1 MSRTTYA
8 VPSRKRRKRVL
19 EMAKGFRGGMGMGG
33 NMSQAIAQAQKMQRQ
48 IEMAQAEIQEM
59 EFTGT
64 AGGELV
70 KVVVSGKHQ
79 LKSVEIAKDVVDPD
93 DIEGLQ
99 DLIIAAANQALA
111 QIDKTNQ
118 ERIGAITGGLK
129 LPF

>member
-1 MSRTTYA
+1 
-8 VPSRKRRKRVL
+8 
-19 EMAKGFRGGMGMGG
+19 MAKGFRGGMGMGG
-33 NMSQAIAQAQKMQRQ
+33 NMNQVVAQAQRMQRQ

-59 EFTGT
+59 RFTGT

-70 KVVVSGKHQ
+70 KVVVTGKHQ
-79 LKSVEIAKDVVDPD
+79 LESVEIAKEVVDPD

-99 DLIIAAANQALA
+99 DLIIAAANQALE

-118 ERIGAITGGLK
+118 ERIGAITGGMK

>member
-1 MSRTTYA
+1 
-8 VPSRKRRKRVL
+8 
-19 EMAKGFRGGMGMGG
+19 MAKGFRGGMGMGG

-59 EFTGT
+59 RFTGT

-70 KVVVSGKHQ
+70 KVVVTGKHQ
-79 LKSVEIAKDVVDPD
+79 LESVEIAKEVVDPD

-99 DLIIAAANQALA
+99 DLIIAAANQALE

-118 ERIGAITGGLK
+118 ERIGAITGGMK

>member
-1 MSRTTYA
+1 
-8 VPSRKRRKRVL
+8 
-19 EMAKGFRGGMGMGG
+19 MAKGFRGGMGMGG
-33 NMSQAIAQAQKMQRQ
+33 NMNQVVAQAQKMQRQ

-59 EFTGT
+59 RFTGT

-70 KVVVSGKHQ
+70 KVVVTGKHQ
-79 LKSVEIAKDVVDPD
+79 LESVEIAKEVVDPE

-99 DLIIAAANQALA
+99 DLIIAAANQALE

-118 ERIGAITGGLK
+118 ERISSITGGLQ

>member
-1 MSRTTYA
+1 
-8 VPSRKRRKRVL
+8 
-19 EMAKGFRGGMGMGG
+19 MAKGFRGGMGMGG
-33 NMSQAIAQAQKMQRQ
+33 NMNQVVAQAQKMQRQ

-59 EFTGT
+59 RFTGT

-70 KVVVSGKHQ
+70 KVVVTGKHQ
-79 LKSVEIAKDVVDPD
+79 LESE

-99 DLIIAAANQALA
+99 DLIIAAANQALE

-118 ERIGAITGGLK
+118 ERIGAITGGMK

>member
-1 MSRTTYA
+1 
-8 VPSRKRRKRVL
+8 
-19 EMAKGFRGGMGMGG
+19 MAKGFRGGLGMGG
-33 NMSQAIAQAQKMQRQ
+33 NMNQVVAQAQRMQRQ

-59 EFTGT
+59 RFTGT

-70 KVVVSGKHQ
+70 KVVVTGKHQ
-79 LKSVEIAKDVVDPD
+79 LESVEIAKEVVDPE

-99 DLIIAAANQALA
+99 DLIIAAANQALE

-118 ERIGAITGGLK
+118 ERISSITGGLQ

>member
-1 MSRTTYA
+1 
-8 VPSRKRRKRVL
+8 
-19 EMAKGFRGGMGMGG
+19 MAKGFRGGMGMGG
-33 NMSQAIAQAQKMQRQ
+33 NMNQVVAQAQKMQRQ

-59 EFTGT
+59 RFTST

-70 KVVVSGKHQ
+70 KVVVTGKHQ
-79 LKSVEIAKDVVDPD
+79 LESVEIAKEVVDPE

-99 DLIIAAANQALA
+99 DLIIAAANQALE

-118 ERIGAITGGLK
+118 ERIGAITGGMK

>member
-1 MSRTTYA
+1 
-8 VPSRKRRKRVL
+8 
-19 EMAKGFRGGMGMGG
+19 MAKGFRGGMGMGG
-33 NMSQAIAQAQKMQRQ
+33 NMNQVVAQAQRMQRQ

-59 EFTGT
+59 RFTGT

-70 KVVVSGKHQ
+70 KVVVTGKHQ
-79 LKSVEIAKDVVDPD
+79 LESVEIAKDVVDPE

-99 DLIIAAANQALA
+99 DLIIAAANQALE

-118 ERIGAITGGLK
+118 ERIGAITGGMK

>member
-1 MSRTTYA
+1 
-8 VPSRKRRKRVL
+8 
-19 EMAKGFRGGMGMGG
+19 MAKGFRGGMGMGG
-33 NMSQAIAQAQKMQRQ
+33 NMNQVVAQAQKMQRQ

-59 EFTGT
+59 RFTGT

-70 KVVVSGKHQ
+70 KVVVTGKHQ
-79 LKSVEIAKDVVDPD
+79 LESVEIAKEVVDPE

-99 DLIIAAANQALA
+99 DLIIAAANQALE

-118 ERIGAITGGLK
+118 ERIGAITGGMK